1 MFQKRPALS
10 LEFLAHWVGGVSLT
24 ELGRLH
30 GTTPRRLSELL
41 KGGFGRLGS
50 WTARYD
56 GSAKQY
62 RTTVPSRALH
72 GPKTAG
78 EAVCILQAA
87 CLWNDEGGREL
98 VCAIADVRGFR
109 REPAPDVFRTLLAG
123 CTRRQA
129 VEVTYLAKT
138 GPHSLLFSPHTLVV
152 GTFRNHFR
160 GYSAFERQGEQRWW
174 DLVPS
179 RVVYAELRHH
189 SSYVGGEQ
197 DAEWHAQTSLRL
209 RLHDDLPLSLRDAIR
224 FEHGIEGDDLVIG
237 PIREALVRY
246 VLADHEN
253 RRYGDYNGPAW
264 MNIPADGARPL
275 LSMLPEH
282 GPCI

>member
-1 MFQKRPALS
+1 MFQKHPALS
-10 LEFLAHWVGGVSLT
+10 LEFLAHWAGGVSLT

-30 GTTPRRLSELL
+30 ATTPRRLSELL
-41 KGGFGRLGS
+41 KGSFERLGS

-56 GSAKQY
+56 GSAKRY

-87 CLWNDEGGREL
+87 SLWNDEIGREL
-98 VCAIADVRGFR
+98 VCDIADVRACR

-123 CTRRQA
+123 CTRRQT
-129 VEVTYLAKT
+129 VDVTYLAKT
-138 GPHSLLFSPHTLVV
+138 GPHSLLFSPHALVV
-152 GTFRNHFR
+152 GTFRDHFR

-179 RVVYAELRHH
+179 RVVHAELRPH

-197 DAEWHAQTSLRL
+197 DAEWHARVSLRL
-209 RLHDDLPLSLRDAIR
+209 RLRDDLPLSLRDAIR
-224 FEHGIEGDDLVIG
+224 FEHAIEGDDLVIG
-237 PIREALVRY
+237 PVREALARY

-253 RRYGDYNGPAW
+253 RRYDGYGGAAW
-264 MNIPADGARPL
+264 ITTPQPM
-275 LSMLPEH
+275 S
-282 GPCI
+282 